1 MTTEKSG
8 RQTSESVSYQ
18 IRSRTVPQSDYHPRR
33 THHKLETTVQ
43 LSESHAA
50 VAEGKMASG
59 TDRRATVT
67 AESHDHDDEHK
78 EVKLQDQMQQ
88 MTVQLD
94 QLRTDLRRIHE
105 SNRELAEKNKEL
117 QARTRSK
124 IISDS
129 VVAPK
134 PFLGKTADQ
143 DPVDWLLW
151 FEKYKA
157 YKKMTDADT
166 RELFIMLM
174 QGAAADWMNAQLADS
189 VREPSYERL
198 TNCFREHYFKPKELR
213 WRDASRIWW
222 EKQLPQ
228 EKVLDYI
235 VRLKKLAREL
245 DLQPE
250 VLKMII
256 LQGFRPAIQA
266 AVIQKGELDMD
277 EMIHVAKLAESVEV
291 AGNDATAQ
299 KLLDMMKASVEAA
312 QKQATELQALS
323 SKVATMSKKQDD
335 NQTHERQER
344 NRDAQSGERRTIRQ
358 RQLKPTPQN
367 LQRINYTRRANDQ
380 ATPMRSFRAPAREVA
395 CTKCSLLHSSG
406 SCPAYGQQCRR
417 CGRLGHFAR
426 ECRSARS
433 STSTR
438 PTQQ

>member
-1 MTTEKSG
+1 
-8 RQTSESVSYQ
+8 VSYQ
-18 IRSRTVPQSDYHPRR
+18 LRSRTVSQSDYHPRR
-33 THHKLETTVQ
+33 THHKIETTVK

-50 VAEGKMASG
+50 VAEGEMASG
-59 TDRRATVT
+59 TDRRVTVA

-94 QLRTDLRRIHE
+94 QLRTDLRRINE
-105 SNRELAEKNKEL
+105 ANRELAEKNREL
-117 QARTRSK
+117 QTRTRSK

-134 PFLGKTADQ
+134 PFLGKTAEQ

-151 FEKYKA
+151 FEKYRA
-157 YKKMTDADT
+157 YKKMSDADT

-213 WRDASRIWW
+213 WRDASQIWR

-235 VRLKKLAREL
+235 VRVKKLAREL

-291 AGNDATAQ
+291 AGSEAATQ
-299 KLLDMMKASVEAA
+299 KLLDMMKCALEAA
-312 QKQATELQALS
+312 QKQATELQTLS
-323 SKVATMSKKQDD
+323 SKVATMSTKQDD
-335 NQTHERQER
+335 NQNNGRQER
-344 NRDAQSGERRTIRQ
+344 NRDARTTEGRVIRQ

-367 LQRINYTRRANDQ
+367 LQRINYTRQANSQ
-380 ATPMRSFRAPAREVA
+380 TTPMRSFRAPARDVA